1 MKSIATISILSIL
14 NISYGIIPDGMLMV
28 GIGFVILLDFI
39 TGIIKAVVKG
49 DQRTSV
55 GYRKTVKKFTQ
66 YFGAIGAS
74 IIAQYALSFKLKS
87 NEFGYIAEFMNNG
100 LLLFIIFI
108 ELTSIFENLIEVDNK
123 SPFAV
128 YFIKPLHALMTIAIK
143 NNKLNK
149 QAESINQ
156 QNTES

>member
-1 MKSIATISILSIL
+1 MKSIATISVLSFL
-14 NISYGIIPDGMLMV
+14 NVSYNIIPDAMLMV
-28 GIGFVILLDFI
+28 GIGFVVLLDFI
-39 TGIIKAVVKG
+39 TGVIKAIVKG

-66 YFGAIGAS
+66 YFGAIAAS
-74 IIAQYALSFKLKS
+74 IIAQYALSFKLHS
-87 NEFGYIAEFMNNG
+87 DEFGYITEFMNNG

-108 ELTSIFENLIEVDNK
+108 ELTSIFENLIEIDNK
-123 SPFAV
+123 SPFAI

-149 QAESINQ
+149 QVLKIFL
-156 QNTES
+156 TL

>member
-1 MKSIATISILSIL
+1 MKSIATISVLSFL
-14 NISYGIIPDGMLMV
+14 NVSYNIIPDAMLMV
-28 GIGFVILLDFI
+28 GIGFVVLLDFI
-39 TGIIKAVVKG
+39 TGVIKAIVKG

-66 YFGAIGAS
+66 YFGAIAAS
-74 IIAQYALSFKLKS
+74 IIAQYALSFKLHS
-87 NEFGYIAEFMNNG
+87 NEFGYITEFMNNG

-108 ELTSIFENLIEVDNK
+108 ELTSIFENLIEIDTK
-123 SPFAV
+123 SPFAI
-128 YFIKPLHALMTIAIK
+128 YFIQPVHKIMTFAIR
-143 NNKLNK
+143 NNKFIK